1 MDSSK
6 TDWASINLTGLSL
19 VKIMY
24 LQGCSFF
31 DDGAHLAASNIESN
45 FDLSTGFVENA
56 LALHRL
62 AISSFTG
69 CPVFAILV
77 IISSV
82 TESPILAANLGLIF
96 VSAIVQVFN

>member
-1 MDSSK
+1 
-6 TDWASINLTGLSL
+6 
-19 VKIMY
+19 MY

-45 FDLSTGFVENA
+45 FDFSTGENA
-56 LALHRL
+56 LALHRF

-69 CPVFAILV
+69 WPVFAILV

-82 TESPILAANLGLIF
+82 AESPILAAYLGLIF
-96 VSAIVQVFN
+96 VSAIIQVIN